1 MPTYLGAIEGF
12 NATDEEEEIMI
23 RELIAQTLCQSDAG
37 TMIAEITRD
46 NLALTGLEDMVRVKR
61 VVETLR
67 TRTVEVKSQ
76 GGSFR
81 SIINMYINCP
91 FEKDEDWNRL
101 VTAVAS
107 TEFKHSLLG
116 RGTIHRGWT
125 CTICHGVD
133 HPAGLCPFPSG
144 MQEQNQPVQSRQ

>member
-12 NATDEEEEIMI
+12 NAMDEEEEIMI
-23 RELIAQTLCQSDAG
+23 CELIAQTLCQSDAG

-46 NLALTGLEDMVRVKR
+46 NLALTGLEDMARVKR

-101 VTAVAS
+101 VMAVAN

-144 MQEQNQPVQSRQ
+144 IQEQNQPVQSRQ